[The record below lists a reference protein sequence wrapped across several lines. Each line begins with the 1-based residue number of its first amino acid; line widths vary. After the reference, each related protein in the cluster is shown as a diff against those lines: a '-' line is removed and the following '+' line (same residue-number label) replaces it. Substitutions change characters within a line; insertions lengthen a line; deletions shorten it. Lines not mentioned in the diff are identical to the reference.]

1 LSHRKPSQT
10 NAGVALKSQTTA
22 WGGGSKSAAWQG
34 GRGIEMEGNGQE
46 GREGRDRGKE
56 GRGKDISND

>member
-1 LSHRKPSQT
+1 M
-10 NAGVALKSQTTA
+10 G
-22 WGGGSKSAAWQG
+22 GGGSKSAAWQG

-56 GRGKDISND
+56 GRGKDISNDLE